1 MVLQDGVQVLLR
13 NGVSCVFSVS
23 YSEVRSPKVFIL
35 SGMSFSFPSCRMEDA
50 ELAAGPGLDTAKGL
64 LFGDT
69 NSLRRRRAERKYRLR
84 TV

>member
-1 MVLQDGVQVLLR
+1 
-13 NGVSCVFSVS
+13 
-23 YSEVRSPKVFIL
+23 
-35 SGMSFSFPSCRMEDA
+35 MEDA